1 MRKRRENK
9 KRDELL
15 ESQRGSIDN
24 FFTTGSSSRNS
35 LQLALVNVE
44 EHQTENLGDNNF
56 SQPENRVDSPNSGN
70 SKS

>member
-1 MRKRRENK
+1 MSSKKCLSGYEKKKRKQ

-35 LQLALVNVE
+35 LQLALVN
-44 EHQTENLGDNNF
+44 ENF
-56 SQPENRVDSPNSGN
+56 E
-70 SKS
+70 